1 MRTYQ
6 FFLKF
11 LRIAVLVVTASAA
24 QAEQLATP
32 VGDVVLLIK
41 GQMTQTNTPDGAAF
55 DLDMLR
61 KIGAVTFSTSTP
73 WTDGVQTFTG
83 VSLKQLLIHVGAT
96 PASLMVTAINE
107 YQIAVPATDA
117 VDDGPILAWEQSG
130 KLLSIREKGP
140 LWLIYP
146 FDLKKEYQ
154 TEEVQSRAVWQVVQI
169 DLKP

>member
-1 MRTYQ
+1 MRTFQ
-6 FFLKF
+6 SFLKF
-11 LRIAVLVVTASAA
+11 LQLAVFFVTASAA
-24 QAEQLATP
+24 QAEQLAGP
-32 VGDVVLLIK
+32 AGDVVLVIK

-83 VSLKQLLIHVGAT
+83 VPLSQLLIHLGAT
-96 PASLMVTAINE
+96 PASLTVTAINE
-107 YQIAVPATDA
+107 YQIEVPASDA

-130 KLLSIREKGP
+130 KLLTKRAKGP

-146 FDLKKEYQ
+146 FDIKTEYQ
-154 TEEVQSRAVWQVVQI
+154 TEQVQSRAVWQVVQI